1 MTEHVLIIDG
11 EETVFSSKKGK
22 EAHRAYIE
30 ASRFDHVD
38 KSVGIYLRMP
48 RLKGDDTVAPDG
60 TPSKY
65 KWFTSVYGA
74 SHCEEVEKE
83 IREER
88 AEQELSA
95 CGDSPHS

>member
-1 MTEHVLIIDG
+1 MSEHVLIIDG
-11 EETVFSSKKGK
+11 EQTIFPSKKGK

-38 KSVGIYLRMP
+38 KGVRIYLRMP
-48 RLKGDDTVAPDG
+48 RLAGDDTVAPDG

-65 KWFTSVYGA
+65 KWFRSVY
-74 SHCEEVEKE
+74 SIDHCDEVEKE

-88 AEQELSA
+88 EQLDQVTVVTGESE
-95 CGDSPHS
+95 